1 MYIYG
6 FHNLKHL
13 LQNLHTN
20 NTTIEKVYL
29 LQGRKDSRSKEI
41 VQLLQDNA
49 IPYDTCPR
57 AKLDHLTNFS
67 THQGFVAEVNET
79 IVNENEENL
88 TDIEINYAKNNNN
101 NETDLHD
108 LVKALGQNTFLLI
121 LDSVKDPHNLGACL
135 RTANAF
141 GVNGVVIPKDNAV
154 GVTDTVRKVACGA
167 VGETPVFIVSNL
179 ARTLRMLQDEGV
191 WIYGL
196 ALEGAK
202 NIQSTKFFLP
212 LAMVMGAEDRGLRKL
227 TRDLCDHLVYIPMF
241 GTVES
246 LNVSVATGIT
256 LHEVVRHLTD

>member
-13 LQNLHTN
+13 LQNQQKNHTN
-20 NTTIEKVYL
+20 VEKVYL

-41 VQLLQDNA
+41 VQLLQENN
-49 IPYDTCPR
+49 IPYELCPR

-67 THQGFVAEVNET
+67 THQGFVAEINESD
-79 IVNENEENL
+79 VDVDEEN
-88 TDIEINYAKNNNN
+88 IEEIETNYAKNNNN
-101 NETDLHD
+101 NETDLQN
-108 LVKALGQNTFLLI
+108 LVRTLGQNTFLLI

-167 VGETPVFIVSNL
+167 VGVTPVFVVSNL
-179 ARTLRMLQDEGV
+179 ARTLRMLQEEGV
-191 WIYGL
+191 WMYGL

-202 NIQSTKFFLP
+202 NIQSVKFSLP

-227 TRDLCDHLVYIPMF
+227 TRDLCDHLVYIPMY

-256 LHEVVRHLTD
+256 LHEVVRHIAD